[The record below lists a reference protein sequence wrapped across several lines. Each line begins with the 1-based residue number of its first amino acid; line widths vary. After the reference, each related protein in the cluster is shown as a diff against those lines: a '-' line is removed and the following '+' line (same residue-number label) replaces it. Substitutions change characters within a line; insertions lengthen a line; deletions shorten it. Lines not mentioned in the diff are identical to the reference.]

1 MPHASAVV
9 TIMINAARKTARALG
24 RDFGELE
31 QLQVK
36 RKGAADFVSA
46 ADFKAEQTLFE
57 ELSKSRPKYGFLM
70 EERGEIEGS
79 DNSNRWIVDPIDGT
93 SNFLHGL
100 AQFAISI
107 CLERD
112 RQPHAGVIYNPAT
125 DELFWAEKGEGA
137 WLNDR
142 RIRVSGRVD
151 LNECLFATGLP
162 FKGRPGR
169 AESLEEVDRV
179 LAETAGVRRFGSA
192 ALDLA
197 FVAAGRFDA
206 YWERGLNAW
215 DVGAGIVLVREAGG
229 VVSEIEGGANPL
241 HKASILAA
249 NGEIGDV
256 ARGLIT
262 GRLVSGRL
270 VSGRPNAEKS

>member
-1 MPHASAVV
+1 MAQYSALVSV
-9 TIMINAARKTARALG
+9 MIGAARKTARALQ
-24 RDFGELE
+24 RDFGEAE
-31 QLQVK
+31 ALQTSK
-36 RKGAADFVSA
+36 KGPADFVTA
-46 ADFKAEQTLFE
+46 ADQKAEQTLYE
-57 ELSKSRPKYGFLM
+57 ELSRGRPKYGFLM

-79 DNSNRWIVDPIDGT
+79 DNSNRWIVDPLDGT
-93 SNFLHGL
+93 TNFMHGL

-112 RQPHAGVIYNPAT
+112 RQPFAGVVYNPVT
-125 DELFWAEKGEGA
+125 NELFWAEKGEGC

-142 RIRVSGRVD
+142 RLRVSQRKRLED
-151 LNECLFATGLP
+151 CLFATGLP
-162 FKGRPGR
+162 FKGRSGR
-169 AESLEEVDRV
+169 ETALQETDRV

-229 VVSEIEGGANPL
+229 YVTEIDGGDKPL
-241 HKASILAA
+241 HSGSILAA
-249 NGEIGDV
+249 NPEIHEV
-256 ARGLIT
+256 ARKLIE
-262 GRLVSGRL
+262 G
-270 VSGRPNAEKS
+270 